1 MLEILLWLVVVAV
14 LALAAGLYAHRLF
27 EGECLPLDLWQE
39 WRLSRASLEA
49 MDLRWQGSEGRRADI
64 VVSLTTIPSRIE
76 GIDDTL
82 KSLMAQSRPPRRIV
96 LNLPAFSRR
105 EQVAYAVPERLTRL
119 KSVEIRAC
127 DDWGP
132 ATKLIPT
139 LLAEAPDQAI
149 VVVDDDRIYPPS
161 TIAVLERHAKTLPD
175 AALALAGW
183 VVPAD
188 HVDRPTTVLSN
199 LLMRPPAPVR
209 GTRLRQ
215 PRRIDVV
222 LGFMSYLV
230 RPRFF
235 DLAAMTDFAQG
246 PEALFFV
253 DDVRTSALC
262 AAPKYAVPTA
272 RLSFIPKRRVH
283 LYARTALGLIN
294 RGRGGD
300 ESRHNSIAVR
310 HFAGRWL
317 VDRDGASS

>member
-1 MLEILLWLVVVAV
+1 MLEILLWAAACAIV
-14 LALAAGLYAHRLF
+14 LLAAGLYAHRLF

-39 WRLSRASLEA
+39 WRLSRISVEA
-49 MDLRWQGSEGRRADI
+49 MDRRWQERSDSHADI

-76 GIDDTL
+76 SIDDTL
-82 KSLMAQSRPPRRIV
+82 KSLMGQSRPPRRIV

-105 EQVAYAVPERLTRL
+105 EQVAYVVPERLRRL
-119 KSVEIRAC
+119 KSLDIRGC

-139 LLAEAPDQAI
+139 LMAEEPGQAI

-161 TIAVLERHAKTLPD
+161 TIATLERHAAAMPD

-183 VVPAD
+183 IVPPD
-188 HVDRPTTVLSN
+188 RIDRPTTVLSN
-199 LLMRPPAPVR
+199 LLMRAPAPVR
-209 GTRLRQ
+209 GTRLWR

-235 DLAAMTDFAQG
+235 DMAAMADFSTG

-262 AAPKYAVPTA
+262 TAPKYAVPA
-272 RLSFIPKRRVH
+272 RRLSFIPKRH
-283 LYARTALGLIN
+283 LELYSRTALGLIN

-300 ESRHNSIAVR
+300 ELRHNTIAVR

-317 VDRDGASS
+317 VDRGGASS

>member
-1 MLEILLWLVVVAV
+1 MLEILPWAIVCAMAV
-14 LALAAGLYAHRLF
+14 LAAGLYAHRLF

-39 WRLSRASLEA
+39 WRLSRTGLED
-49 MDLRWQGSEGRRADI
+49 MDRRWQAREGDRADI

-105 EQVAYAVPERLTRL
+105 EQVAYVVPERLRRL
-119 KSVEIRAC
+119 KSLEIRAC

-139 LLAEAPDQAI
+139 LMAEAPGQAI

-161 TIAVLERHAKTLPD
+161 TIATLERCAEAMPE

-183 VVPAD
+183 VVPPD
-188 HVDRPTTVLSN
+188 HIDRPTTVLAN
-199 LLMRPPAPVR
+199 LLMRAPAPVR
-209 GTRLRQ
+209 GTRLRR

-235 DLAAMTDFAQG
+235 DLGAMTDFSAG

-262 AAPKYAVPTA
+262 AAPKYAVPA
-272 RLSFIPKRRVH
+272 RRLSFIPKRRLE
-283 LYARTALGLIN
+283 LYARTALGRIN

-300 ESRHNSIAVR
+300 ELRHNTIAVR

-317 VDRDGASS
+317 VDRNGAAS